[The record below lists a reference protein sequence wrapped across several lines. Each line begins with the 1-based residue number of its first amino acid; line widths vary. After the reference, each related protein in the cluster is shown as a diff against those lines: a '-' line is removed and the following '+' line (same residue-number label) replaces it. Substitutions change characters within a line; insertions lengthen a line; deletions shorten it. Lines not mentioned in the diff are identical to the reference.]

1 MELTYFG
8 HSCFSLKSRNATL
21 ITDPFSSEIGWS
33 LPKLTA
39 DIVTISHDHYDHS
52 ASDQIKGTSRRE
64 TPMVIKHPGEYEV
77 QGISVFGYR
86 TFHDAIKGE
95 ERGTNTV
102 YLIVFDQLRICHLG
116 DLGHQ
121 LSDDLIEQLGHID
134 VLLVPVGGK
143 YTIDAADAVKVIT
156 SLEPGI
162 VVPMH
167 YRLPQHEEKLQELA
181 PLETFQAAYGAPKAT
196 EAKLSLDQP
205 IEEETSFIVLEP
217 QVK

>member
-8 HSCFSLKSRNATL
+8 HSCFSLKSRSATVV
-21 ITDPFSSEIGWS
+21 TDPFSSEVGWS

-39 DIVTISHDHYDHS
+39 DIVTVSHDHYDH
-52 ASDQIKGTSRRE
+52 AATEQIKGTTRRDA
-64 TPMVIKHPGEYEV
+64 PMVIKHPGEYEV
-77 QGISVFGYR
+77 QGVSVFGYR
-86 TFHDAIKGE
+86 TFHDDKSGE
-95 ERGTNTV
+95 ERGANTI

-134 VLLVPVGGK
+134 ILLLPVGGT
-143 YTIDAADAVKVIT
+143 YTIDAAGAAKVVT

-167 YRLPQHEEKLQELA
+167 YRLPQHAANLQELA
-181 PLETFQAAYGAPKAT
+181 PLEAFQAAYGAPKAT